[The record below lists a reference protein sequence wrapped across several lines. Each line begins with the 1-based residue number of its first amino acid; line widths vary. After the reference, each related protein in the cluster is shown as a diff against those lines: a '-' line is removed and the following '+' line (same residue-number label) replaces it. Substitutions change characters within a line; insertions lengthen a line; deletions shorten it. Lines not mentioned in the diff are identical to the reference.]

1 MDVILLEKIRN
12 LGTLGD
18 KVQVKAGYARNFL
31 IPQGKAVFATE
42 QNLAEFAARKAE
54 LEQKALLALQA
65 AQERAAEINALS
77 VITLTARASE
87 EGKLFG
93 SIGVLDIV
101 AAATANGVTIE
112 KHQISLPQGPIHH
125 VGEYNVDILL
135 HSEVAARVT
144 IAVVAEK

>member
-18 KVQVKAGYARNFL
+18 KVEVKAGYARNFL
-31 IPQGKAVFATE
+31 IPQGKAVFATKE
-42 QNLAEFAARKAE
+42 NLAEFAARKAE

-65 AQERAAEINALS
+65 AQERVAEINALS

-93 SIGVLDIV
+93 SVGVLDI
-101 AAATANGVTIE
+101 AAAVTANGVTIE
-112 KHQISLPQGPIHH
+112 KQQL
-125 VGEYNVDILL
+125 VILK
-135 HSEVAARVT
+135 SNCVCDV
-144 IAVVAEK
+144 K